1 MAYGDIG
8 GTVTELIV
16 TCQTKSDGTV
26 AIKKGDAVALTGNY
40 VVEHAAA
47 ADDAIFGEALAAA
60 DSNGAPLPV
69 NLRGISAFAYTGA
82 APTVNGVAGITL
94 SATAGKVKAPA
105 SGNGQGVNVKVDSAS
120 GIVHV
125 LL

>member
-60 DSNGAPLPV
+60 DSNGVPLPV
-69 NLRGISAFAYTGA
+69 KLRGISAFAYTGA

-105 SGNGQGVNVKVDSAS
+105 SGNGQGVNVKVDSAA